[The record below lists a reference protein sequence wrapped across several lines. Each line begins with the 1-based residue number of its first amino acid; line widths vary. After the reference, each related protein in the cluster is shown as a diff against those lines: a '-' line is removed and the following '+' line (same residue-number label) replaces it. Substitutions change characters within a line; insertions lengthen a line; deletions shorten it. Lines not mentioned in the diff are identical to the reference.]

1 MRSGDLI
8 ENGALY
14 VFVYSYPFVIRTPL
28 GKPFHIQGQTIR
40 AGEHA
45 QVVLNIYK
53 LPTHT
58 LIEIPVFIFNGEE
71 DGPTILFLA
80 GMHGDEINGIE
91 VVRRLIQRKDV
102 QRPKRGCV
110 VAIPVINIISF
121 LAGTRDLPDGRDLN
135 RCFPGSR
142 NGSLGSRIAH
152 DLMETIIPE
161 IDFGFDF
168 HTGGAKISNFPQIRC
183 VFDDPKNLSLGK
195 IFGPPMVINAPFREH
210 TLRKEASL
218 AGKQILVFEGGE
230 SHRFDYES
238 VEEGMAGCLRTLS
251 HFGMIKTKTA
261 KQKTVLLK
269 KSTWVRAK
277 SSGLFHTTKKS
288 GGAVSKGDVI
298 GMICDPYGE
307 VEHELHSPVDG
318 FIVGVNNQP
327 VVNQGDAL
335 IHIGVVR

>member
-1 MRSGDLI
+1 M
-8 ENGALY
+8 
-14 VFVYSYPFVIRTPL
+14 
-28 GKPFHIQGQTIR
+28 GKPFYIQGQTIS

-71 DGPTILFLA
+71 PGPTILFLA

-91 VVRRLIQRKDV
+91 VVRKLIKRDDVRKL
-102 QRPKRGCV
+102 RRGCV

-135 RCFPGSR
+135 RCFPGSK

-152 DLMETIIPE
+152 DLMETIIPQ
-161 IDFGFDF
+161 IDFGIDF
-168 HTGGAKISNFPQIRC
+168 HTGGSKISNYPQIRC
-183 VFDDPKNLSLGK
+183 VFDNKRNLELGK
-195 IFGPPMVINAPFREH
+195 IFSPLLVLNSPFREN
-210 TLRKEASL
+210 TLRQA
-218 AGKQILVFEGGE
+218 AAMQGKQILVFEGGE
-230 SHRFDYES
+230 SRRFDYES
-238 VEEGMAGCLRTLS
+238 IKEGLNGCLRVLK
-251 HFGMIKTKTA
+251 HYKMIKTEVKSTP
-261 KQKTVLLK
+261 TVFLK
-269 KSTWVRAK
+269 KSSWVRAK

-288 GGAVSKGDVI
+288 GSRVKKGEVL

-307 VEHELHSPVDG
+307 VEHELIATADG

-335 IHIGVVR
+335 IHIGTA